1 VIVPGASPKD
11 PAQSAATSALLRA
24 LKMSPEQA
32 AIAARVP
39 LADMESL
46 LAGTGHALAWAAL
59 AERLCAAAGTARDQT
74 PVREWKPTPRELHR
88 QQRTYGRRAAG

>member
-1 VIVPGASPKD
+1 MIVPGANPKD

-24 LKMSPEQA
+24 LMMSPEQA
-32 AIAARVP
+32 ALAARVP

-59 AERLCAAAGTARDQT
+59 AERLCAAAGKERDQSPPRLVTT
-74 PVREWKPTPRELHR
+74 PPKQLHR
-88 QQRTYGRRAAG
+88 QERTYGRRAVG

>member
-59 AERLCAAAGTARDQT
+59 AERLCAAAGPERNQS
-74 PVREWKPTPRELHR
+74 PPRVSVLSPKQLHR